1 MHAVVRRYT
10 GPEAGQL
17 FGELE
22 QRTADVER
30 IIGGV
35 PGFVAYTLM
44 RTSDGGVSV
53 TICQDRAGCEESS
66 RRAAEWIRQNV
77 SAAAGRPPE
86 VMEGAVLVQMGGTGM
101 PAGQQPGAAAEA
113 GRRPTA

>member
-22 QRTADVER
+22 RRTGDVER
-30 IIGGV
+30 IIREV

-44 RTSDGGVSV
+44 RTSDGGCSV
-53 TICQDRAGCEESS
+53 TVCQDRAGCEESS

-77 SAAAGRPPE
+77 AAAAGRPPE
-86 VMEGAVLVQMGGTGM
+86 VMEGTVLLNLGGTGM

-113 GRRPTA
+113 GSRPNA